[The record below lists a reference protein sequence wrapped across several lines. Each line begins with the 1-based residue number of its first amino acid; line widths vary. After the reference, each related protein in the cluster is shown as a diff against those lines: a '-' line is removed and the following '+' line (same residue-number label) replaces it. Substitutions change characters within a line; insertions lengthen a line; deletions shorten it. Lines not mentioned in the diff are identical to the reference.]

1 MRAFASH
8 IQNALESLAANRMRT
23 FLTILGVLVGI
34 ASMTIIFALS
44 GGLGQMIVD
53 QVDDQGGAIVVI
65 RPKEPGINNK
75 NIISSLATSKAF
87 TKSSITEQDVTNASK
102 AKDVLAAS
110 PIAVFS
116 SDLKSANETITGNI
130 LATSPDLEKI
140 VNLKLADGQFI
151 TNTSGANN
159 TVIGHQM
166 AVDLFGTSQA
176 IGQNIYIK
184 GQPFLVVGVL
194 EKQKNSIDFSN
205 VDFDNVAIIN
215 FSAGKILNQDTIQI
229 QQINVKVNSIN
240 NLASTDE
247 DIRKVVAEAHKDN
260 DDFEVLSGD
269 KISHPANQFIE
280 IITMVLTLVASVSLV
295 VGGIGIMNIML
306 VNVSERTREIGIR
319 KALGANNSQ
328 IMLQFL
334 TESMI
339 ISLTGGL
346 FGYIAGY
353 SFSYGL
359 SLFLPFTPLLSWQIA
374 LIVGGISIIVG
385 VFFGIYPA
393 FKASKKDPIE
403 SLRYYN

>member
-385 VFFGIYPA
+385 IFFGIYPA

>member
-159 TVIGHQM
+159 TVISHQM

-194 EKQKNSIDFSN
+194 EKHKNSINFSN

-247 DIRKVVAEAHKDN
+247 NIRKVVAEAHKDN

>member
-159 TVIGHQM
+159 TVISHQM

-247 DIRKVVAEAHKDN
+247 NIRKVVAEAHKDN

-385 VFFGIYPA
+385 IFFGIYPA

>member
-194 EKQKNSIDFSN
+194 EKHKNSINFSN

-247 DIRKVVAEAHKDN
+247 NIRKVVAEAHKDN

>member
-295 VGGIGIMNIML
+295 VGGIGIMTIML

>member
-23 FLTILGVLVGI
+23 FLTMLGVLVGI
-34 ASMTIIFALS
+34 ASMTIIFSLS
-44 GGLGQMIVD
+44 GGLGQMIID
-53 QVDDQGGAIVVI
+53 QVTDQGGAIVVV
-65 RPKEPGINNK
+65 RPKEPGVNNK

-87 TKSSITEQDVTNASK
+87 TKSSITEQDITSVSK
-102 AKDVLAAS
+102 VDDVLAVSPLAS
-110 PIAVFS
+110 FS
-116 SDLKSANETITGNI
+116 SDLKSANTTLTGNV
-130 LATSPDLEKI
+130 LATSPDLEKV
-140 VNLKLADGQFI
+140 VNLKLLDGQFI

-159 TVIGHQM
+159 TVLGHQI
-166 AVDLFGTSQA
+166 AIDLFGTSQA
-176 IGQNIYIK
+176 IGQNVYIK

-194 EKQKNSIDFSN
+194 EKQSNAINFSN

-215 FSAGKILNQDTIQI
+215 FGAGKILNQDTIQI
-229 QQINVKVNSIN
+229 QQINVKVNSVN
-240 NLASTDE
+240 NLEKTDKKINE
-247 DIRKVVAEAHKDN
+247 VVAKNHKEN
-260 DDFEVLSGD
+260 SDFEVLSGN

-280 IITMVLTLVASVSLV
+280 IVTMVLALVASVSLV

-328 IMLQFL
+328 ILLQFL

-339 ISLTGGL
+339 ISLAGGF

-359 SLFLPFTPLLSWQIA
+359 SLFLPFTPLLSVNIA

-385 VFFGIYPA
+385 VFFGVYPA
-393 FKASKKDPIE
+393 FKAARKDPIE
-403 SLRYYN
+403 SLRYYS

>member
-159 TVIGHQM
+159 TVISHQM

>member
-8 IQNALESLAANRMRT
+8 IQNALESLAAIRMRT

-53 QVDDQGGAIVVI
+53 QVEDQGGAIVVI

-194 EKQKNSIDFSN
+194 EKHKNSINFSN

-247 DIRKVVAEAHKDN
+247 NIRKVVAEAHKDN

>member
-194 EKQKNSIDFSN
+194 EKQKNSINFSN

-247 DIRKVVAEAHKDN
+247 NIRKVVAEAHKDN

-319 KALGANNSQ
+319 KAL
-328 IMLQFL
+328 
-334 TESMI
+334 
-339 ISLTGGL
+339 
-346 FGYIAGY
+346 
-353 SFSYGL
+353 
-359 SLFLPFTPLLSWQIA
+359 
-374 LIVGGISIIVG
+374 
-385 VFFGIYPA
+385 
-393 FKASKKDPIE
+393 
-403 SLRYYN
+403 

>member
-194 EKQKNSIDFSN
+194 EKQKNSINFSN

-247 DIRKVVAEAHKDN
+247 NIRKVVAEAHKDN

>member
-23 FLTILGVLVGI
+23 FLTMLGVLVGI
-34 ASMTIIFALS
+34 ASMTIIFSLS
-44 GGLGQMIVD
+44 GGLGQMIID
-53 QVDDQGGAIVVI
+53 QVTDQGGAIVVV
-65 RPKEPGINNK
+65 RPKEPGVNNK

-87 TKSSITEQDVTNASK
+87 TKSSITEQDITSVSKVDDALAVSPLAS
-102 AKDVLAAS
+102 
-110 PIAVFS
+110 FS
-116 SDLKSANETITGNI
+116 SDLKSANTTLTGNV
-130 LATSPDLEKI
+130 LATSPDLEKV
-140 VNLKLADGQFI
+140 VNLKLLDGQFI

-159 TVIGHQM
+159 TVLGHQI
-166 AVDLFGTSQA
+166 AIDLFGTSQA
-176 IGQNIYIK
+176 IGQNVYIK

-194 EKQKNSIDFSN
+194 EKQSNAINFSN

-215 FSAGKILNQDTIQI
+215 FGAGKILNQGTIQI
-229 QQINVKVNSIN
+229 QQINVKVNSVN
-240 NLASTDE
+240 NLEKTDKKINE
-247 DIRKVVAEAHKDN
+247 VVAKNHKEN
-260 DDFEVLSGD
+260 SDFEVLSGN

-280 IITMVLTLVASVSLV
+280 IVTMVLALVASVSLV

-328 IMLQFL
+328 ILLQFL

-339 ISLTGGL
+339 ISLAGGF

-359 SLFLPFTPLLSWQIA
+359 SLFLPFTPLLSVNIA

-385 VFFGIYPA
+385 VFFGVYPA
-393 FKASKKDPIE
+393 FKAARKDPIE

>member
-23 FLTILGVLVGI
+23 FLTMLGVLVGI
-34 ASMTIIFALS
+34 ASMTIIFSLS
-44 GGLGQMIVD
+44 GGLGQMIID
-53 QVDDQGGAIVVI
+53 QVTDQGGAIVVV
-65 RPKEPGINNK
+65 RPKEPGVNNK

-87 TKSSITEQDVTNASK
+87 TKSSITEQDITSVSKVDDALAVSPLAS
-102 AKDVLAAS
+102 
-110 PIAVFS
+110 FS
-116 SDLKSANETITGNI
+116 SDLKSANTTLTGNV
-130 LATSPDLEKI
+130 LATSPDLEKV
-140 VNLKLADGQFI
+140 VNLKLLDGQFI

-159 TVIGHQM
+159 TVLGHQI
-166 AVDLFGTSQA
+166 AIDLFGTSQA
-176 IGQNIYIK
+176 IGQNVYIK

-194 EKQKNSIDFSN
+194 EKQSNAINFSN

-215 FSAGKILNQDTIQI
+215 FGAGKILNQGTIQI
-229 QQINVKVNSIN
+229 QQINVKVNSVN
-240 NLASTDE
+240 NLEKTDKKINE
-247 DIRKVVAEAHKDN
+247 IVAKNHKEN
-260 DDFEVLSGD
+260 SDFEVLSGN

-280 IITMVLTLVASVSLV
+280 IVTMVLALVASVSLV

-328 IMLQFL
+328 ILLQFL

-339 ISLTGGL
+339 ISLAGGF

-359 SLFLPFTPLLSWQIA
+359 SLFLPFTPLLSVNIA

-385 VFFGIYPA
+385 VFFGVYPA
-393 FKASKKDPIE
+393 FKAARKDPIE

>member
-23 FLTILGVLVGI
+23 FLTMLGVLVGI
-34 ASMTIIFALS
+34 ASMTIIFSLS
-44 GGLGQMIVD
+44 GGLGQMIID
-53 QVDDQGGAIVVI
+53 QVTDQGGAIVVV
-65 RPKEPGINNK
+65 RPKEPGVNNK

-87 TKSSITEQDVTNASK
+87 TKSSITEQDITSVSKVDDALAVSPLAS
-102 AKDVLAAS
+102 
-110 PIAVFS
+110 FS
-116 SDLKSANETITGNI
+116 SDLKSANTTLTGNV
-130 LATSPDLEKI
+130 LATSPDLEKV
-140 VNLKLADGQFI
+140 VNLKLLDGQFI

-159 TVIGHQM
+159 TVLGHQM
-166 AVDLFGTSQA
+166 AIDLFGTSQA
-176 IGQNIYIK
+176 IGQNVYIK

-194 EKQKNSIDFSN
+194 EKQSNAINFSN

-215 FSAGKILNQDTIQI
+215 FGAGKILNQGTIQI
-229 QQINVKVNSIN
+229 QQINVKVNSVN
-240 NLASTDE
+240 NLEKTDKKINE
-247 DIRKVVAEAHKDN
+247 VVAKNHKEN
-260 DDFEVLSGD
+260 SDFEVLSGN

-280 IITMVLTLVASVSLV
+280 IVTMVLALVASVSLV

-328 IMLQFL
+328 ILLQFL

-339 ISLTGGL
+339 ISLAGGF

-359 SLFLPFTPLLSWQIA
+359 SLFLPFTPLLSVNIA

-385 VFFGIYPA
+385 VFFGVYPA
-393 FKASKKDPIE
+393 FKAARKDPIE

>member
-23 FLTILGVLVGI
+23 FLTMLGVLVGI
-34 ASMTIIFALS
+34 ASMTIIFSLS
-44 GGLGQMIVD
+44 GGLGQMIID
-53 QVDDQGGAIVVI
+53 QVTDQGGAIVVV
-65 RPKEPGINNK
+65 RPKEPGVNNK

-87 TKSSITEQDVTNASK
+87 TKSSITEQDITSVSK
-102 AKDVLAAS
+102 VDDVLAVSPLAS
-110 PIAVFS
+110 FS
-116 SDLKSANETITGNI
+116 SDLKSANTTLTGNV
-130 LATSPDLEKI
+130 LATSPDLEKV
-140 VNLKLADGQFI
+140 VNLKLLDGQFI

-159 TVIGHQM
+159 TVLGHQM
-166 AVDLFGTSQA
+166 AIDLFGTSQA
-176 IGQNIYIK
+176 IGQNVYIK

-194 EKQKNSIDFSN
+194 EKQSNAINFSN

-215 FSAGKILNQDTIQI
+215 FGAGKILNQDTIQI
-229 QQINVKVNSIN
+229 QQINVKVNSVN
-240 NLASTDE
+240 NLEKTDKKINE
-247 DIRKVVAEAHKDN
+247 VVAKNHKEN
-260 DDFEVLSGD
+260 SDFEVLSGN

-280 IITMVLTLVASVSLV
+280 IVTMVLALVASVSLV

-328 IMLQFL
+328 ILLQFL

-339 ISLTGGL
+339 ISLAGGF

-359 SLFLPFTPLLSWQIA
+359 SLFLPFTPLLSVNIA

-385 VFFGIYPA
+385 VFFGVYPA
-393 FKASKKDPIE
+393 FKAARKNPIE

>member
-1 MRAFASH
+1 M
-8 IQNALESLAANRMRT
+8 
-23 FLTILGVLVGI
+23 
-34 ASMTIIFALS
+34 
-44 GGLGQMIVD
+44 
-53 QVDDQGGAIVVI
+53 
-65 RPKEPGINNK
+65 
-75 NIISSLATSKAF
+75 
-87 TKSSITEQDVTNASK
+87 
-102 AKDVLAAS
+102 
-110 PIAVFS
+110 
-116 SDLKSANETITGNI
+116 
-130 LATSPDLEKI
+130 
-140 VNLKLADGQFI
+140 KLHRDF
-151 TNTSGANN
+151 
-159 TVIGHQM
+159 
-166 AVDLFGTSQA
+166 
-176 IGQNIYIK
+176 
-184 GQPFLVVGVL
+184 
-194 EKQKNSIDFSN
+194 EKQKNSINFSN

-247 DIRKVVAEAHKDN
+247 NIRKVVAEAHNDY

-385 VFFGIYPA
+385 IFFGIYPA

>member
-23 FLTILGVLVGI
+23 FLTMLGVLVGI
-34 ASMTIIFALS
+34 ASMTIIFSLS
-44 GGLGQMIVD
+44 GGLGQMIID
-53 QVDDQGGAIVVI
+53 QVTDQGGAIVVV
-65 RPKEPGINNK
+65 RPKEPGVNNK

-87 TKSSITEQDVTNASK
+87 TKSSITEQDITSVSK
-102 AKDVLAAS
+102 VDDVLAVSPLAS
-110 PIAVFS
+110 FS
-116 SDLKSANETITGNI
+116 SDLKSANTTLTGNV
-130 LATSPDLEKI
+130 LATSPDLEK
-140 VNLKLADGQFI
+140 VVSLKLLDGQFI
-151 TNTSGANN
+151 TNTAGANN
-159 TVIGHQM
+159 TVLGHQM
-166 AVDLFGTSQA
+166 AIDLFGTSQA
-176 IGQNIYIK
+176 IGQNVYIK

-194 EKQKNSIDFSN
+194 EKQSNAINFSN

-215 FSAGKILNQDTIQI
+215 FGAGKILNQDTIQI
-229 QQINVKVNSIN
+229 QQINVKVNSVN
-240 NLASTDE
+240 NLEKTDKKINE
-247 DIRKVVAEAHKDN
+247 VVAKNHKEN
-260 DDFEVLSGD
+260 SDFEVLSGN

-280 IITMVLTLVASVSLV
+280 IVTMVLALVASVSLV

-328 IMLQFL
+328 ILLQFL

-339 ISLTGGL
+339 ISLAGGF

-359 SLFLPFTPLLSWQIA
+359 SLFLPFTPLLSVNIA

-385 VFFGIYPA
+385 VFFGVYPA
-393 FKASKKDPIE
+393 FKAARKDPIE

>member
-194 EKQKNSIDFSN
+194 EKHKNSINFSN

-359 SLFLPFTPLLSWQIA
+359 SLFLPFIPLLSWQIA

-385 VFFGIYPA
+385 IFFGIYPA

>member
-23 FLTILGVLVGI
+23 FLTMLGVLVGI
-34 ASMTIIFALS
+34 ASMTIIFSLS
-44 GGLGQMIVD
+44 GGLGQMIID
-53 QVDDQGGAIVVI
+53 QVTDQGGAIVVV
-65 RPKEPGINNK
+65 RPKEPGVNNK

-87 TKSSITEQDVTNASK
+87 TKSSITEQDITSVSK
-102 AKDVLAAS
+102 VDDVLAVSPLAS
-110 PIAVFS
+110 FS
-116 SDLKSANETITGNI
+116 SDLKSANTTLTGNV
-130 LATSPDLEKI
+130 LATSPDLEKV
-140 VNLKLADGQFI
+140 VNLKLLDGQFI

-159 TVIGHQM
+159 TVLGHQM
-166 AVDLFGTSQA
+166 AIDLFGTSQA
-176 IGQNIYIK
+176 IGQNVYIK

-194 EKQKNSIDFSN
+194 EKQSNAINFSN

-215 FSAGKILNQDTIQI
+215 FGAGKILNQDTIQI
-229 QQINVKVNSIN
+229 QQINVKVNSVN
-240 NLASTDE
+240 NLEKTDKKINE
-247 DIRKVVAEAHKDN
+247 VVVKNHKEN
-260 DDFEVLSGD
+260 SDFEVLSGN

-280 IITMVLTLVASVSLV
+280 IVTMVLALVASVSLV

-328 IMLQFL
+328 ILLQFL

-339 ISLTGGL
+339 ISLAGGF

-359 SLFLPFTPLLSWQIA
+359 SLFLPFTPLLSVNIA

-385 VFFGIYPA
+385 VFFGVYPA
-393 FKASKKDPIE
+393 FKAARKDPIE

>member
-44 GGLGQMIVD
+44 GGLEQMIVD

-194 EKQKNSIDFSN
+194 EKQKNSINFSN

-247 DIRKVVAEAHKDN
+247 NIRKVVAEAHKDN

>member
-23 FLTILGVLVGI
+23 FLTMLGVLVGI
-34 ASMTIIFALS
+34 ASMTIIFSLS
-44 GGLGQMIVD
+44 GGLGQMIID
-53 QVDDQGGAIVVI
+53 QVPDQGGAIVVV
-65 RPKEPGINNK
+65 RPQEPGVNNK

-87 TKSSITEQDVTNASK
+87 TKSSITEQDITSVSK
-102 AKDVLAAS
+102 VDDVLAVSPLAS
-110 PIAVFS
+110 FS
-116 SDLKSANETITGNI
+116 SDLKSANTTLTGNV
-130 LATSPDLEKI
+130 LATSPDLEKV
-140 VNLKLADGQFI
+140 VNLKLLDGQFI

-159 TVIGHQM
+159 TVLGHQM
-166 AVDLFGTSQA
+166 AIDLFGTSQA
-176 IGQNIYIK
+176 IGQNVYIK

-194 EKQKNSIDFSN
+194 EKQSNAINFSN

-215 FSAGKILNQDTIQI
+215 FGAGKILNQDTIQI
-229 QQINVKVNSIN
+229 QQINVKVNSVN
-240 NLASTDE
+240 NLEKTDKKINE
-247 DIRKVVAEAHKDN
+247 VVAKNHKEN
-260 DDFEVLSGD
+260 SDFEVLSGN

-280 IITMVLTLVASVSLV
+280 IVTMVLALVASVSLV

-328 IMLQFL
+328 ILLQFL

-339 ISLTGGL
+339 ISLAGGF

-359 SLFLPFTPLLSWQIA
+359 SLFLPFTPLLSVNIA

-385 VFFGIYPA
+385 VFFGVYPA
-393 FKASKKDPIE
+393 FKAARKDPIE

>member
-44 GGLGQMIVD
+44 GGLGQMRVD

-194 EKQKNSIDFSN
+194 EKQKNSINFSN

-247 DIRKVVAEAHKDN
+247 NIRKVVAEAHKDN

>member
-194 EKQKNSIDFSN
+194 EKQKNSINFSN

-247 DIRKVVAEAHKDN
+247 NIRKVVAEAHKDN

-385 VFFGIYPA
+385 IFFGIYPA

>member
-23 FLTILGVLVGI
+23 FLTMLGVLVGI
-34 ASMTIIFALS
+34 ASMTIIFSLS
-44 GGLGQMIVD
+44 GGLGQMIID
-53 QVDDQGGAIVVI
+53 QVTDQGGAIVVV
-65 RPKEPGINNK
+65 RPKEPGVNNK

-87 TKSSITEQDVTNASK
+87 TKSSITEQDITSVSK
-102 AKDVLAAS
+102 VDDVLAVSPLAS
-110 PIAVFS
+110 FS
-116 SDLKSANETITGNI
+116 SDLKSANTTLTGNV
-130 LATSPDLEKI
+130 LATSPDLEK
-140 VNLKLADGQFI
+140 VVSLKLLDGQFI

-159 TVIGHQM
+159 TVLGHQI
-166 AVDLFGTSQA
+166 AIDLFGTSQA
-176 IGQNIYIK
+176 IGQNVYIK

-194 EKQKNSIDFSN
+194 EKQSNAINFSN

-215 FSAGKILNQDTIQI
+215 FGAGKILNQGTIQI
-229 QQINVKVNSIN
+229 QQINVKVNSVN
-240 NLASTDE
+240 NLEKTDKKINE
-247 DIRKVVAEAHKDN
+247 VVAKNHKEN
-260 DDFEVLSGD
+260 SDFEVLSGN

-280 IITMVLTLVASVSLV
+280 IVTMVLALVASVSLV

-328 IMLQFL
+328 ILLQFL

-339 ISLTGGL
+339 ISLAGGF

-359 SLFLPFTPLLSWQIA
+359 SLFLPFTPLLSVNIA

-385 VFFGIYPA
+385 VFFGVYPA
-393 FKASKKDPIE
+393 FKAARKDPIE

>member
-65 RPKEPGINNK
+65 RPKEPGVNNK

-194 EKQKNSIDFSN
+194 EKHKNSINFSN

-247 DIRKVVAEAHKDN
+247 NIRKVVAEAHKDN

>member
-23 FLTILGVLVGI
+23 FLTMLGVLVGI
-34 ASMTIIFALS
+34 ASMTIIFSLS
-44 GGLGQMIVD
+44 GGLGQMIID
-53 QVDDQGGAIVVI
+53 QVTDQGGAIVVV
-65 RPKEPGINNK
+65 RPKEPGVNNK

-87 TKSSITEQDVTNASK
+87 TKSSITEQDITSVSK
-102 AKDVLAAS
+102 VDDVLAVSPLAS
-110 PIAVFS
+110 FS
-116 SDLKSANETITGNI
+116 SDLKSANTTLTGNV
-130 LATSPDLEKI
+130 LATSPDLEKV
-140 VNLKLADGQFI
+140 VNLKLLDGQFI

-159 TVIGHQM
+159 TVLGHQM
-166 AVDLFGTSQA
+166 AIDLFGTSQA
-176 IGQNIYIK
+176 IGQNVYIK

-194 EKQKNSIDFSN
+194 EKQSNAINFSN

-215 FSAGKILNQDTIQI
+215 FGAGKILNQDTIQI
-229 QQINVKVNSIN
+229 QQINVKVNSVN
-240 NLASTDE
+240 NLEKTDKKINE
-247 DIRKVVAEAHKDN
+247 VVAKNHKEN
-260 DDFEVLSGD
+260 SDFEVLSGN

-280 IITMVLTLVASVSLV
+280 IVTMVLALVASVSLV

-328 IMLQFL
+328 ILLQFL

-339 ISLTGGL
+339 ISLAGGF

-359 SLFLPFTPLLSWQIA
+359 SLFLPFTPLLSVNIA

-385 VFFGIYPA
+385 VFFGVYPA
-393 FKASKKDPIE
+393 FKAARKDPIE
-403 SLRYYN
+403 SLRYYS

>member
-23 FLTILGVLVGI
+23 FLTMLGVLVGI
-34 ASMTIIFALS
+34 ASMTIIFSLS
-44 GGLGQMIVD
+44 GGLGQMIID
-53 QVDDQGGAIVVI
+53 QVTDQGGAIVVV
-65 RPKEPGINNK
+65 RPKEPGVNNK

-87 TKSSITEQDVTNASK
+87 TKSSITEQDITSVSK
-102 AKDVLAAS
+102 VDDVLAVSPLAS
-110 PIAVFS
+110 FS
-116 SDLKSANETITGNI
+116 SDLKSANTTLTGNV
-130 LATSPDLEKI
+130 LATSPDLEK
-140 VNLKLADGQFI
+140 VVSLKLLDGQFI
-151 TNTSGANN
+151 TNTAGANN
-159 TVIGHQM
+159 TVLGHQM
-166 AVDLFGTSQA
+166 AIDLFGTSQA
-176 IGQNIYIK
+176 IGQNVYIK

-194 EKQKNSIDFSN
+194 EKQSNAINFSN

-215 FSAGKILNQDTIQI
+215 FGAGKILNQDTIQI
-229 QQINVKVNSIN
+229 QQINVKVNSVN
-240 NLASTDE
+240 NLEKTDKKINE
-247 DIRKVVAEAHKDN
+247 VVVKNHNEN
-260 DDFEVLSGD
+260 SDFEVLSGN

-280 IITMVLTLVASVSLV
+280 IVTMVLALVASVSLV

-328 IMLQFL
+328 ILLQFL

-339 ISLTGGL
+339 ISLAGGF

-359 SLFLPFTPLLSWQIA
+359 SLFLPFTPLLSVNIA

-385 VFFGIYPA
+385 VFFGVYPA
-393 FKASKKDPIE
+393 FKAARKDPIE

>member
-23 FLTILGVLVGI
+23 FLTILGVLFGI

-53 QVDDQGGAIVVI
+53 QVDDQVGAIVVI

-194 EKQKNSIDFSN
+194 EKQKNSINFSN

-247 DIRKVVAEAHKDN
+247 NIRKVVAEAHKDN

-319 KALGANNSQ
+319 KALGAINSQ

-385 VFFGIYPA
+385 IFFGIYPA

>member
-194 EKQKNSIDFSN
+194 EKHKNSINFSN

-385 VFFGIYPA
+385 IFFGIYPA

>member
-44 GGLGQMIVD
+44 GGLGQMIID
-53 QVDDQGGAIVVI
+53 QVTDQGGAIVVV
-65 RPKEPGINNK
+65 RPKEPGVNNK

-87 TKSSITEQDVTNASK
+87 TKSSITEQDITSVSK
-102 AKDVLAAS
+102 VDDVLAVSPLAS
-110 PIAVFS
+110 FS
-116 SDLKSANETITGNI
+116 SDLKSANTTLTGNV
-130 LATSPDLEKI
+130 LATSPDLEKV
-140 VNLKLADGQFI
+140 VNLKLLDGQFI

-159 TVIGHQM
+159 TVLGHQI
-166 AVDLFGTSQA
+166 AIDLFGTSQA
-176 IGQNIYIK
+176 IGQNVYIK

-194 EKQKNSIDFSN
+194 EKQSNAINFSN

-215 FSAGKILNQDTIQI
+215 FGAGKILNQDTIQI
-229 QQINVKVNSIN
+229 QQINVKVNSVN
-240 NLASTDE
+240 NLEKTDKKINE
-247 DIRKVVAEAHKDN
+247 VVVKNHKEN
-260 DDFEVLSGD
+260 SDFEVLSGN

-280 IITMVLTLVASVSLV
+280 IVTMVLALVASVSLV

-328 IMLQFL
+328 ILLQFL

-339 ISLTGGL
+339 ISLAGGF

-359 SLFLPFTPLLSWQIA
+359 SLFLPFTPLLSVNIA

-385 VFFGIYPA
+385 VFFGVYPA
-393 FKASKKDPIE
+393 FKAARKDPIE

>member
-23 FLTILGVLVGI
+23 FLTMLGVLVGI
-34 ASMTIIFALS
+34 ASMTIIFSLS
-44 GGLGQMIVD
+44 GGLGQMIID
-53 QVDDQGGAIVVI
+53 QVTDQGGAIVVV
-65 RPKEPGINNK
+65 RPKEPGVNNK

-87 TKSSITEQDVTNASK
+87 TKSSITEQDITSVSK
-102 AKDVLAAS
+102 VDDVLAVSPLAS
-110 PIAVFS
+110 FS
-116 SDLKSANETITGNI
+116 SDLKSANTTLTGNV
-130 LATSPDLEKI
+130 LATSPDLEK
-140 VNLKLADGQFI
+140 VVSLKLLDGQFI

-159 TVIGHQM
+159 TVLGHQI
-166 AVDLFGTSQA
+166 AIDLFGTSQA
-176 IGQNIYIK
+176 IGQNVYIK

-194 EKQKNSIDFSN
+194 EKQSNAINFSN

-215 FSAGKILNQDTIQI
+215 FGAGKILNQDTIQI
-229 QQINVKVNSIN
+229 QQINVKVNSVN
-240 NLASTDE
+240 NLEKTDKKINE
-247 DIRKVVAEAHKDN
+247 VVVKNHKEN
-260 DDFEVLSGD
+260 SDFEVLSGN

-280 IITMVLTLVASVSLV
+280 IVTMVLALVASVSLV

-328 IMLQFL
+328 ILLQFL

-339 ISLTGGL
+339 ISLAGGF

-359 SLFLPFTPLLSWQIA
+359 SLFLPFTPLLSVNIA

-385 VFFGIYPA
+385 VFFGVYPA
-393 FKASKKDPIE
+393 FKAARKDPIE

>member
-23 FLTILGVLVGI
+23 FLTMLGVLVGI
-34 ASMTIIFALS
+34 ASMTIIFSLS

-194 EKQKNSIDFSN
+194 EKHKNSINFSN

-247 DIRKVVAEAHKDN
+247 NIRKVVAEAHKDN

>member
-23 FLTILGVLVGI
+23 FLTMLGVLVGI
-34 ASMTIIFALS
+34 ASMTIIFSLS
-44 GGLGQMIVD
+44 GGLGQMIID
-53 QVDDQGGAIVVI
+53 QVTDQGGAIVVV
-65 RPKEPGINNK
+65 RPKEPGVNNK
-75 NIISSLATSKAF
+75 NIITSLATSKAF
-87 TKSSITEQDVTNASK
+87 TKSSITEQDITSVSK
-102 AKDVLAAS
+102 VDDVLAVSPLAS
-110 PIAVFS
+110 FS
-116 SDLKSANETITGNI
+116 SDLKSANTTLTGNV
-130 LATSPDLEKI
+130 LATSPDLEKV
-140 VNLKLADGQFI
+140 VNLKLLDGQFI

-159 TVIGHQM
+159 TVLGHQM
-166 AVDLFGTSQA
+166 AIDLFGTSQA
-176 IGQNIYIK
+176 IGQNVYIK

-194 EKQKNSIDFSN
+194 EKQSNAINFSN

-215 FSAGKILNQDTIQI
+215 FGAGKILNQDTIQI
-229 QQINVKVNSIN
+229 QQINVKVNSVN
-240 NLASTDE
+240 NLEKTDKKINE
-247 DIRKVVAEAHKDN
+247 VVAKNHKEN
-260 DDFEVLSGD
+260 SDFEVLSGN

-280 IITMVLTLVASVSLV
+280 IVTMVLALVASVSLV

-328 IMLQFL
+328 ILLQFL

-339 ISLTGGL
+339 ISLAGGF

-359 SLFLPFTPLLSWQIA
+359 SLFLPFTPLLSVNIA

-385 VFFGIYPA
+385 VFFGVYPA
-393 FKASKKDPIE
+393 FKAARKDPIE

>member
-1 MRAFASH
+1 MP
-8 IQNALESLAANRMRT
+8 
-23 FLTILGVLVGI
+23 V
-34 ASMTIIFALS
+34 
-44 GGLGQMIVD
+44 
-53 QVDDQGGAIVVI
+53 
-65 RPKEPGINNK
+65 
-75 NIISSLATSKAF
+75 SSKTSR
-87 TKSSITEQDVTNASK
+87 
-102 AKDVLAAS
+102 
-110 PIAVFS
+110 IAVFS

-194 EKQKNSIDFSN
+194 EKHKNSINFSN

-385 VFFGIYPA
+385 IFFGIYPA

>member
-247 DIRKVVAEAHKDN
+247 NIRKVVAEAHKDN

>member
-194 EKQKNSIDFSN
+194 EKHKNSINFSN

-247 DIRKVVAEAHKDN
+247 NIRKVVAEAHKDN

-385 VFFGIYPA
+385 IFFGIYPA

>member
-23 FLTILGVLVGI
+23 FLTMLGVLVGI
-34 ASMTIIFALS
+34 ASMTIIFSLS
-44 GGLGQMIVD
+44 GGLGQMIID
-53 QVDDQGGAIVVI
+53 QVTDQGGAIVVV
-65 RPKEPGINNK
+65 RPKEPGVNNK

-87 TKSSITEQDVTNASK
+87 TKSSITEQDITSVSK
-102 AKDVLAAS
+102 VDDVLAVSPLAS
-110 PIAVFS
+110 FS
-116 SDLKSANETITGNI
+116 SDLKSANTTLTGNV
-130 LATSPDLEKI
+130 LATSPDLEKV
-140 VNLKLADGQFI
+140 VNLKLLDGQFI

-159 TVIGHQM
+159 TVLGHQI
-166 AVDLFGTSQA
+166 AIDLFGTSQA
-176 IGQNIYIK
+176 IGQNVYIK

-194 EKQKNSIDFSN
+194 EKQSNAINFSN

-215 FSAGKILNQDTIQI
+215 FGAGKILNQDTIQI
-229 QQINVKVNSIN
+229 QQINVKVNSVN
-240 NLASTDE
+240 NLEKTDKKINE
-247 DIRKVVAEAHKDN
+247 VVAKNHKEN
-260 DDFEVLSGD
+260 SDFEVLSGN

-280 IITMVLTLVASVSLV
+280 IVTMVLALVASVSLV

-328 IMLQFL
+328 ILLQFL

-339 ISLTGGL
+339 ISLAGGF

-359 SLFLPFTPLLSWQIA
+359 SLFLPFTPLLSVNIA

-385 VFFGIYPA
+385 VFFGVYPA
-393 FKASKKDPIE
+393 FKAARKDPIE

>member
-23 FLTILGVLVGI
+23 FLTMLGVLVGI
-34 ASMTIIFALS
+34 ASMTIIFSLS
-44 GGLGQMIVD
+44 GGLGQMIID
-53 QVDDQGGAIVVI
+53 QVTDQGGAIVVV
-65 RPKEPGINNK
+65 RPKEPGVNNK

-87 TKSSITEQDVTNASK
+87 TKSSITEQDITSVSK
-102 AKDVLAAS
+102 VDDVLAVSPLAS
-110 PIAVFS
+110 FS
-116 SDLKSANETITGNI
+116 SDLKSANTTLTGNV
-130 LATSPDLEKI
+130 LATSPDLEKV
-140 VNLKLADGQFI
+140 VNLKLLDGQFI

-159 TVIGHQM
+159 TVLGHQM
-166 AVDLFGTSQA
+166 AIDLFGTSQA
-176 IGQNIYIK
+176 IGQNVYIK

-194 EKQKNSIDFSN
+194 EKQSNAINFSN

-215 FSAGKILNQDTIQI
+215 FGAGKILNQDTIQI
-229 QQINVKVNSIN
+229 QQINVKVNSVN
-240 NLASTDE
+240 NLEKTDKKINE
-247 DIRKVVAEAHKDN
+247 VVAKNHKEN
-260 DDFEVLSGD
+260 SDFEVLSGN

-280 IITMVLTLVASVSLV
+280 IVTMVLALVASVSLV

-328 IMLQFL
+328 ILLQFL

-339 ISLTGGL
+339 ISLAGGF

-359 SLFLPFTPLLSWQIA
+359 SLFLPFTPLLSVNIA

-385 VFFGIYPA
+385 VFFGVYPA
-393 FKASKKDPIE
+393 FKAARKDPIE

>member
-194 EKQKNSIDFSN
+194 EKQKNSINFSN

-385 VFFGIYPA
+385 IFFGIYPA

>member
-23 FLTILGVLVGI
+23 FLTMLGVLVGI
-34 ASMTIIFALS
+34 ASMTIIFSLS
-44 GGLGQMIVD
+44 GGLGQMIID
-53 QVDDQGGAIVVI
+53 QVTDQGGAIVVV
-65 RPKEPGINNK
+65 RPKEPGVNNK

-87 TKSSITEQDVTNASK
+87 TKSSITEQDITSVSK
-102 AKDVLAAS
+102 VDDVLAVSPLAS
-110 PIAVFS
+110 FS
-116 SDLKSANETITGNI
+116 SDLKSANTTLTGNV
-130 LATSPDLEKI
+130 LATSPDLEKV
-140 VNLKLADGQFI
+140 VNLKLLDGQFI

-159 TVIGHQM
+159 TVLGHQM
-166 AVDLFGTSQA
+166 AIDLFGTSQA
-176 IGQNIYIK
+176 IGQNVYIK

-194 EKQKNSIDFSN
+194 EKQSNAINFSN

-215 FSAGKILNQDTIQI
+215 FGAGKILNQDTIQI
-229 QQINVKVNSIN
+229 QQINVKVNSVN
-240 NLASTDE
+240 NLEKTDKKINE
-247 DIRKVVAEAHKDN
+247 VVAKNHKEN
-260 DDFEVLSGD
+260 SDFEVLSGN

-280 IITMVLTLVASVSLV
+280 IVTMVLALVASVSLV

-328 IMLQFL
+328 ILLQFL

-339 ISLTGGL
+339 ISLAGGF

-359 SLFLPFTPLLSWQIA
+359 SLFLPFTPLLSVNIA

-393 FKASKKDPIE
+393 FKAARKDPIE